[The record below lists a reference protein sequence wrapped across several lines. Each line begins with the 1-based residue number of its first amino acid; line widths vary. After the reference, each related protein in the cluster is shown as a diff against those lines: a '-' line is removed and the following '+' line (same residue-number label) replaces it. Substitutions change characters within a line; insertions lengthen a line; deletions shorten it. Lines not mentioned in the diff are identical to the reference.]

1 MDTTRHDSVESI
13 SLNQNMHKEIRKILL
28 YTLLGGLFLWLPL
41 AVSAQVEFNPQF
53 IISDEEMQSTANW
66 TKEDVQKFLQDRGSF
81 LATFIAEDIDGI
93 LKSAS
98 EIIYATAVRYQINPK
113 FLLVTLQ
120 KEQSLVTDDTPTQ
133 KQLDWATG
141 YGVCDSCNLNSDA
154 LLKYKG
160 FGKQVDNAAGLIRW
174 YYNNTDKSFVKKK
187 DQNTSIDN
195 QIIIPQ
201 SWATAFLYTYTPHIH
216 GNKNFWR
223 IWNTWFSQ
231 IYPNGTLLR
240 SASSTEVWL
249 IQNNVKRKF
258 KNQSTLLSRANPKM
272 IVTVQDSELSN
283 YQTGQ
288 EISFPNYSILKT
300 AANFY
305 LLDYDTLRPFA
316 SAEVVRQIGYNP
328 DEFIDIADADIVGY
342 QIGSIITASTTAP
355 QGVIYQITDLNNSY
369 YLFKDNVLY
378 PITDKGIVAVNY
390 KDLAVEKHKVKD
402 IKNIQ
407 VADLP
412 LNFKDGTLLR
422 VSDSSNVYVIENG
435 KKRLIADADT
445 FAALGYKR
453 TNVIPVSSITVASI
467 LNGEPIFING
477 SLVSSRNKY
486 LGDSEVKVDDIFG
499 TKIPSYLIAEYPSGR
514 IISGKNI
521 DRSRPIASLV
531 KLLVGY
537 EALNHDFNLANSSV
551 YSKAKNSSIGN
562 SLPLRNGAKIK
573 NIDLFNAMLVGST
586 NNTARLIVQSTGLS
600 EKSFINSINE
610 RLDNWG
616 ADDTKI
622 IDVTGL
628 DSKNKSTPRNILKIF
643 TRVMENA
650 NLKTTLS
657 KYKYVFTELPSKSG
671 AVKHVVSTPSSLL
684 ASAGKTY
691 KIIASKTGST
701 DEAGVVTAMIIE
713 VVKTKKQY
721 TIITMGSADLKNQE
735 ANKIAKWISTGNVKI
750 TAN

>member
-1 MDTTRHDSVESI
+1 
-13 SLNQNMHKEIRKILL
+13 MHKIMRKIITF
-28 YTLLGGLFLWLPL
+28 TLLSGLFLYLPVKAL
-41 AVSAQVEFNPQF
+41 AQAEFNPQF

-66 TKEDVQKFLQDRGSF
+66 SKDDVQKFLQDRGSY
-81 LATFIAEDIDGI
+81 LTTLMAADLNGA
-93 LKSAS
+93 LKSAA
-98 EIIYATAVRYQINPK
+98 EIIYDTAVRYQINPK

-141 YGVCDSCNLNSDA
+141 YGVCDSCDLNGDA

-160 FGKQVDNAAGLIRW
+160 FGKQVDNAGGLIRW

-187 DQNTSIDN
+187 DQNTTIDN

-258 KNQSTLLSRANPKM
+258 KNQATLLSHADPKM
-272 IVTVQDSELSN
+272 IVTVVESELSN
-283 YQTGQ
+283 YKTGQ

-300 AANFY
+300 ANNFY

-316 SAEVVRQIGYNP
+316 SAEVVRKIGYHP
-328 DEFIDIADADIVGY
+328 DEFIEITDADIAGY
-342 QIGSIITASTTAP
+342 PIGSVINASTTAP
-355 QGVIYQITDLNNSY
+355 QGKIYQITDLNNSY

-378 PITDKGIVAVNY
+378 PITDKGIIAINY
-390 KDLAVEKHKVKD
+390 KDLVIEKHKAKD
-402 IKNIQ
+402 IKNLP

-412 LNFKDGTLLR
+412 INFKDGTLLR
-422 VSDSSNVYVIENG
+422 ITDSSNVYVIENG
-435 KKRLIADADT
+435 KKRLIADVDT

-453 TNVIPVSSITVASI
+453 TNVIAVSSFTATNI

-477 SLVSSRNKY
+477 NLISSRNKY
-486 LGDSEVKVDDIFG
+486 LGDSEIKVDDVFG
-499 TKIPSYLIAEYPSGR
+499 SKIPAYLVAEYPSGR

-521 DRSRPIASLV
+521 DQSRSIASLV
-531 KLLVGY
+531 KLLVAY
-537 EALNHDFNLANSSV
+537 EALNQDFNLAKTSV
-551 YSKAKNSSIGN
+551 YSKTKDSSIGN
-562 SLPLRNGAKIK
+562 SLSLRNGAKIK
-573 NIDLFNAMLVGST
+573 NADLFNAMLIGST
-586 NNTARLIVQSTGLS
+586 NNTARLIAHSTGLT
-600 EKSFINSINE
+600 EKTFIDSMNK

-622 IDVTGL
+622 TDVTGL
-628 DSKNKSTPRNILKIF
+628 DAKNKSTPRNILKIF
-643 TRVMENA
+643 TRILENP

-657 KYKYVFTELPSKSG
+657 KTKYTFKELPGKVS
-671 AVKHVVSTPSSLL
+671 ALNHTVVSPNKLTPP
-684 ASAGKTY
+684 AKAKY
-691 KIIASKTGST
+691 KIVTGKTGST
-701 DEAGVVTAMIIE
+701 DEAGVVTVMLIE
-713 VVKTKKQY
+713 VIKSKKQY
-721 TIITMGSADLKNQE
+721 TVITMGSKDQKNQE
-735 ANKIAKWISTGNVKI
+735 ANNLAKWISTGDVKV
-750 TAN
+750 ANN

>member
-1 MDTTRHDSVESI
+1 
-13 SLNQNMHKEIRKILL
+13 MHKEIQKIL
-28 YTLLGGLFLWLPL
+28 TFLLLSGLFLYTPL
-41 AVSAQVEFNPQF
+41 AALAQAQFNPQF

-66 TKEDVQKFLQDRGSF
+66 TKDDVQKFLQDRGSF
-81 LATFIAEDIDGI
+81 LTTLMAEDFTGL
-93 LKSAS
+93 LKSAA
-98 EIIYATAVRYQINPK
+98 EIIFDTAVRYQINPK

-141 YGVCDSCNLNSDA
+141 YGVCDSCDLNGDA

-160 FGKQVDNAAGLIRW
+160 FGKQVDNAGGLIRW

-187 DQNTSIDN
+187 DQTISIDN
-195 QIIIPQ
+195 QLIMPQ

-216 GNKNFWR
+216 GNQNFWR

-258 KNQSTLLSRANPKM
+258 KNQSTLLSRADPKM
-272 IVTVQDSELSN
+272 IVTVVDSELSN

-300 AANFY
+300 PNNFY

-328 DEFIDIADADIVGY
+328 DEFVEIADSDIVGY
-342 QIGSIITASTTAP
+342 QIGSTITASTTAP

-369 YLFKDNVLY
+369 YLFKDNTLY
-378 PITDKGIVAVNY
+378 PIIDKGIITINY
-390 KDLAVEKHKVKD
+390 KDLAIEKHKVKD
-402 IKNIQ
+402 IKNLS

-422 VSDSSNVYVIENG
+422 ITDGNNVYVIENG
-435 KKRLIADADT
+435 KKRLIADTDT
-445 FAALGYKR
+445 FAALGYNR
-453 TNVIPVSSITVASI
+453 TNVITVSAITAISI

-477 SLVSSRNKY
+477 SLISSRNKY
-486 LGDSEVKVDDIFG
+486 LGDSEIKVDDIFG
-499 TKIPSYLIAEYPSGR
+499 TKIPSYLVAEYPSGR

-521 DRSRPIASLV
+521 DVSRPIASLV

-537 EALNHDFNLANSSV
+537 EALNQDFNLAKTSV
-551 YSKAKNSSIGN
+551 YSKTKNSSIGN
-562 SLPLRNGAKIK
+562 SLALRNGATIK
-573 NIDLFNAMLVGST
+573 NADLLSAMLIGST
-586 NNTARLIVQSTGLS
+586 NNTARLIAQSSGLT
-600 EKSFINSINE
+600 EKSFIDHINQ
-610 RLDNWG
+610 RLENWG

-622 IDVTGL
+622 TDVTGL
-628 DSKNKSTPRNILKIF
+628 DAKNKSTPRNLLKIF
-643 TRVMENA
+643 TRILENP
-650 NLKTTLS
+650 NLKTALS
-657 KYKYVFTELPSKSG
+657 KNKYSFKEL
-671 AVKHVVSTPSSLL
+671 
-684 ASAGKTY
+684 AGKVSALNHTISSPNSLTVLKNSNY
-691 KIIASKTGST
+691 KILASKTGST
-701 DEAGVVTAMIIE
+701 DEAGVVTVMLIE
-713 VVKTKKQY
+713 SIKTKKQY
-721 TIITMGSADLKNQE
+721 TIITMGSKDLKNQE
-735 ANKIAKWISTGNVKI
+735 ASKIAQWISTGNVKL
-750 TAN
+750 TNN

>member
-1 MDTTRHDSVESI
+1 MP
-13 SLNQNMHKEIRKILL
+13 QKIQKFLTFVLL
-28 YTLLGGLFLWLPL
+28 SGLFLYVPVKVL
-41 AVSAQVEFNPQF
+41 AQVEFNPQF
-53 IISDEEMQSTANW
+53 IISDEEMQSTGNW
-66 TKEDVQKFLQDRGSF
+66 TKDDVRKFLQDKGSY
-81 LATFIAEDIDGI
+81 LATLVAEDVNGV
-93 LKSAS
+93 LKSAA
-98 EIIYATAVRYQINPK
+98 EIIYNTAVTYQINPK

-141 YGVCDSCNLNSDA
+141 YGVCDSCNLNSDS

-258 KNQSTLLSRANPKM
+258 KNQSTLLSRADLKM

-283 YQTGQ
+283 YQTGA
-288 EISFPNYSILKT
+288 EISFPNYSVLKT
-300 AANFY
+300 ANNFY

-328 DEFIDIADADIVGY
+328 DEFIEISETDIAGY
-342 QIGSIITASTTAP
+342 PIGLIITASTTAP

-369 YLFKDNVLY
+369 YLFKDSILY
-378 PITDKGIVAVNY
+378 PITDKNVIAINY
-390 KDLAVEKHKVKD
+390 KDLKIEKHKVKD
-402 IKNIQ
+402 IKNLT

-422 VSDSSNVYVIENG
+422 IADSNNVYVVENG
-435 KKRLIADADT
+435 KKRLIADVDT

-453 TNVIPVSSITVASI
+453 TNVISVSAITAMNISD
-467 LNGEPIFING
+467 GEPIFING
-477 SLVSSRNKY
+477 SLISSRNKY
-486 LGDSEVKVDDIFG
+486 LGDSEIKVDDIFG
-499 TKIPSYLIAEYPSGR
+499 SKIPAYLVAEYPSGR
-514 IISGKNI
+514 IVSGKNI
-521 DRSRPIASLV
+521 DGSRPIASLV

-537 EALNHDFNLANSSV
+537 EALNQDFDLTKSSI
-551 YSKAKNSSIGN
+551 YSKTKNSSQGN
-562 SLPLRNGAKIK
+562 NLALKNGAKIK
-573 NIDLFNAMLVGST
+573 NVDLLNAMLVGST
-586 NNTARLIVQSTGLS
+586 NNTARLIAQSSGLT
-600 EKSFINSINE
+600 EKSFIADINQ
-610 RLDNWG
+610 RLSNWG

-622 IDVTGL
+622 TDVTGL
-628 DSKNKSTPRNILKIF
+628 DAKNKSTPRNLLKIF
-643 TRVMENA
+643 TRVMDNP
-650 NLKTTLS
+650 NLKTILS
-657 KYKYVFTELPSKSG
+657 KTKYTFKEVAGKAG
-671 AVKHVVSTPSSLL
+671 AAKHTVTSPNSLAVSTN
-684 ASAGKTY
+684 GKY
-691 KIIASKTGST
+691 KILASKTGST
-701 DEAGVVTAMIIE
+701 DEAGVVTVMLIE
-713 VVKTKKQY
+713 ITKTKKQY
-721 TIITMGSADLKNQE
+721 TVITMGSTDLKNQE
-735 ANKIAKWISTGNVKI
+735 ASKIAKWISSGDVKL
-750 TAN
+750 TSN

>member
-1 MDTTRHDSVESI
+1 MRKKTG
-13 SLNQNMHKEIRKILL
+13 KILTF
-28 YTLLGGLFLWLPL
+28 TLLIGLFLYLPL
-41 AVSAQVEFNPQF
+41 AALAQAQFDPQF

-66 TKEDVQKFLQDRGSF
+66 TKDDIQRFLQDKGSY
-81 LATFIAEDIDGI
+81 LTTLIAEDADGF
-93 LKSAS
+93 LKSAA
-98 EIIYATAVRYQINPK
+98 EIIYTTAVKYQINPK

-120 KEQSLVTDDTPTQ
+120 KEQSLVTDDTPSQ

-141 YGVCDSCNLNSDA
+141 YGVCDSCNLNSDS

-160 FGKQVDNAAGLIRW
+160 FGKQVDNAGGLIRW

-187 DQNTSIDN
+187 DQNTMIDN

-258 KNQSTLLSRANPKM
+258 KNQATLLSRADPKM

-300 AANFY
+300 ASSFY

-328 DEFIDIADADIVGY
+328 EEFITIADADIAGYPVGSV
-342 QIGSIITASTTAP
+342 INASTTAP

-369 YLFKDNVLY
+369 YLFKDNTLY
-378 PITDKGIVAVNY
+378 PITDKNIIAINY
-390 KDLAVEKHKVKD
+390 KDLATEKHKAAE
-402 IKNIQ
+402 IKNLP

-412 LNFKDGTLLR
+412 VNFKDGTLLR
-422 VSDSSNVYVIENG
+422 VADSNNVYVIENG
-435 KKRLIADADT
+435 KKRLIADVDT

-453 TNVIPVSSITVASI
+453 TNVIAVSFITATNI
-467 LNGEPIFING
+467 LTGEPIFING
-477 SLVSSRNKY
+477 SLISSRNKY
-486 LGDSEVKVDDIFG
+486 LGDSEIKVDDIFG
-499 TKIPSYLIAEYPSGR
+499 SNIPAYLVAEYPSGR

-521 DRSRPIASLV
+521 DQPRPIASMV
-531 KLLVGY
+531 KLLVAY
-537 EALNHDFNLANSSV
+537 EALNQDFNLANSSV
-551 YSKAKNSSIGN
+551 YSKTKNNSQGN
-562 SLPLRNGAKIK
+562 SLALRNGAVIK
-573 NIDLFNAMLVGST
+573 NLDLFNAMLIGST
-586 NNTARLIVQSTGLS
+586 NNTARLIAQSSGIS
-600 EKSFINSINE
+600 EKSFIDNINK

-622 IDVTGL
+622 ADVTG
-628 DSKNKSTPRNILKIF
+628 
-643 TRVMENA
+643 
-650 NLKTTLS
+650 
-657 KYKYVFTELPSKSG
+657 
-671 AVKHVVSTPSSLL
+671 
-684 ASAGKTY
+684 
-691 KIIASKTGST
+691 
-701 DEAGVVTAMIIE
+701 
-713 VVKTKKQY
+713 
-721 TIITMGSADLKNQE
+721 
-735 ANKIAKWISTGNVKI
+735 
-750 TAN
+750 

>member
-1 MDTTRHDSVESI
+1 
-13 SLNQNMHKEIRKILL
+13 MHKEIQKIITFILL
-28 YTLLGGLFLWLPL
+28 SGLFLTLPVAVL
-41 AVSAQVEFNPQF
+41 AQAEFNPQF

-66 TKEDVQKFLQDRGSF
+66 DKNDVQKFLQDKGSF
-81 LATFIAEDIDGI
+81 LTTLIAEDIDGL
-93 LKSAS
+93 LKSAA
-98 EIIYATAVRYQINPK
+98 EIIYTTAVMYQINPK

-120 KEQSLVTDDTPTQ
+120 KEQSLITDDTPTQ

-141 YGVCDSCNLNSDA
+141 YGVCDSCDLNGAA

-187 DQNTSIDN
+187 DQNTTIDN

-249 IQNNVKRKF
+249 IQNNIKRKF
-258 KNQSTLLSRANPKM
+258 KNQSTLLSRADPKM

-288 EISFPNYSILKT
+288 EISFPNYSVLKT
-300 AANFY
+300 ASNFY

-328 DEFIDIADADIVGY
+328 DEFIDITDADIVGY
-342 QIGSIITASTTAP
+342 QIGSTITASTTAP

-369 YLFKDNVLY
+369 YLFKDSVLY
-378 PITDKGIVAVNY
+378 PITDKGIIAINY
-390 KDLAVEKHKVKD
+390 KDLAIEKHKVKD
-402 IKNIQ
+402 IKNLS

-422 VSDSSNVYVIENG
+422 VTDSSNVYVIENG
-435 KKRLIADADT
+435 KKRLIADVDT

-453 TNVIPVSSITVASI
+453 ANVIAVSSITVTNI

-477 SLVSSRNKY
+477 NLISSRNKY
-486 LGDSEVKVDDIFG
+486 LGDSEIKVDNIFG
-499 TKIPSYLIAEYPSGR
+499 SKIPSYLIAEYPSGR

-521 DRSRPIASLV
+521 DQSRSIASLV

-537 EALNHDFNLANSSV
+537 EALNHDFDLTKSSV
-551 YSKAKNSSIGN
+551 YSKTKNSAQGN
-562 SLPLRNGAKIK
+562 NLALKNGAKIK
-573 NIDLFNAMLVGST
+573 NVDLLNAMLIGST
-586 NNTARLIVQSTGLS
+586 NNTARLIAQSGGLT
-600 EKSFINSINE
+600 EKTFIENINQ
-610 RLDNWG
+610 RLENWG

-622 IDVTGL
+622 TDVTGL
-628 DSKNKSTPRNILKIF
+628 DAKNKSTPRNLLKIF
-643 TRVMENA
+643 TRVMDNST
-650 NLKTTLS
+650 LKIALS
-657 KYKYVFTELPSKSG
+657 KTKYTFKELPSKVG
-671 AVKHVVSTPSSLL
+671 APRHTITSPNSLSTLTN
-684 ASAGKTY
+684 KNY

-701 DEAGVVTAMIIE
+701 DEAGVVTAMLIEII
-713 VVKTKKQY
+713 KTKKQY
-721 TIITMGSADLKNQE
+721 TIITMGSTDLKNQE

-750 TAN
+750 SNNN

>member
-1 MDTTRHDSVESI
+1 MI
-13 SLNQNMHKEIRKILL
+13 ALILF
-28 YTLLGGLFLWLPL
+28 GWLFLHSPL
-41 AVSAQVEFNPQF
+41 SALAQMEFNPQF

-66 TKEDVQKFLQDRGSF
+66 TQSDVQKFLQDRGSY
-81 LATFIAEDIDGI
+81 LATLIAEDADGL
-93 LKSAS
+93 LKYAA
-98 EIIYATAVRYQINPK
+98 EIIYTTAAKYQINPK

-141 YGVCDSCNLNSDA
+141 YGVCDSCDLNGDS

-160 FGKQVDNAAGLIRW
+160 FGKQVDNAGGLIRW

-187 DQNTSIDN
+187 DQNTTIDN

-240 SASSTEVWL
+240 SASSSEVWL

-258 KNQSTLLSRANPKM
+258 KNQATLLSRADPNM
-272 IVTVQDSELSN
+272 IVAVQDSELSN

-300 AANFY
+300 AVDFY

-316 SAEVVRQIGYNP
+316 SPEVVRQIGYNP
-328 DEFIDIADADIVGY
+328 DEFIAIADADIAGY
-342 QIGSIITASTTAP
+342 PIGSTINASTTAP
-355 QGVIYQITDLNNSY
+355 QGIIYQITDLNNSY
-369 YLFKDNVLY
+369 YLFKDTTLY
-378 PITDKGIVAVNY
+378 PITDKGIIAVNY
-390 KDLAVEKHKVKD
+390 KDLAIEKHKVKD
-402 IKNIQ
+402 IKNLP

-422 VSDSSNVYVIENG
+422 VADSSNVYVIENG
-435 KKRLIADADT
+435 KKRLIADVDT

-453 TNVIPVSSITVASI
+453 TNVIAVSSITAVNI

-477 SLVSSRNKY
+477 NLISSRNKY
-486 LGDSEVKVDDIFG
+486 LGDSEIKIDDIFG
-499 TKIPSYLIAEYPSGR
+499 SKIPAYLVAEYPSGR

-521 DRSRPIASLV
+521 DQPRSIASLV
-531 KLLVGY
+531 KLLVAY
-537 EALNHDFNLANSSV
+537 EALNQDFNLAKSSI
-551 YSKAKNSSIGN
+551 YSKTKYKSAGN
-562 SLPLRNGAKIK
+562 NLPLRNGAKLK
-573 NIDLFNAMLVGST
+573 NADIFNAMLIGST
-586 NNTARLIVQSTGLS
+586 NNTARLIAQSSGLS
-600 EKSFINSINE
+600 EKSFIDNINK

-616 ADDTKI
+616 ADNTKI
-622 IDVTGL
+622 TDVTGL
-628 DSKNKSTPRNILKIF
+628 DAKNKSTPRNLLKIF
-643 TRVMENA
+643 TRVIENP
-650 NLKTTLS
+650 NLKTALAKT
-657 KYKYVFTELPSKSG
+657 KYTFKELPGKAG
-671 AVKHVVSTPSSLL
+671 ALTHSINSPNKIIPLTK
-684 ASAGKTY
+684 ANY

-701 DEAGVVTAMIIE
+701 DEAGVVTVMLIE
-713 VVKTKKQY
+713 VIQRRVSNDVTRRDSVESKKQY
-721 TIITMGSADLKNQE
+721 TVITMGSKDSKNQE
-735 ANKIAKWISTGNVKI
+735 ASKISKWISTGDVKI
-750 TAN
+750 SSN